1 MALPP
6 EDTLLPELLSLCTQ
20 AGEAIMAVYR
30 TEFDIERKGDESP
43 LTEAD
48 LAAHRIIM
56 EGLKSLSPEL
66 PRLSEEGSR
75 IPFAQRSQW
84 ESYWLIDPLDGTREF
99 IKKNGEFTV
108 NIALIR
114 NHAPVLGVIHAP
126 ALQMSY
132 YGGAGTGAFKR
143 VGDAPTQSIGVRPL
157 KADRPPRI
165 LVSRSHRTERQDAFL
180 ERLGDHVTMSIGS
193 SLKFCL
199 VAEGEADFYP
209 RLGPTSE
216 WDTAAGQ
223 AILEAAGGQVTKTD
237 FSPLRYNTKES
248 LLNPDFLVIGDQV
261 FGWDKYFE

>member
-6 EDTLLPELLSLCTQ
+6 EDKLLPALMAICTR
-20 AGEAIMAVYR
+20 AGEAIMEVYR
-30 TEFDIERKGDESP
+30 TEFDIERKDDKSP

-48 LAAHRIIM
+48 LAAHHIIM
-56 EGLKSLSPEL
+56 EGLKSLAPAL
-66 PRLSEEGSR
+66 PRLSEEGAS
-75 IPFAQRSQW
+75 IPFEQRRQW

-114 NHAPVLGVIHAP
+114 NHVPVLGAIHAP

-132 YGGAGTGAFKR
+132 YGGAASGAFKQ
-143 VGDAPTQSIGVRPL
+143 VGNAPARSIRVRPL
-157 KADRPPRI
+157 KTDRPPRI

-223 AILEAAGGQVTKTD
+223 AILEAAGGLVTETD
-237 FSPLRYNTKES
+237 FTPLRYNTKES
-248 LLNPDFLVIGDQV
+248 LLNPDFLVIGDRT